1 MSKKEDENALLYAS
15 IVQNLQ
21 RELGIQVREFAEID
35 MFGSAIDKE
44 ESRLAVIDPFTN
56 ETIQDVKEDE
66 DDYEVIDFDSL

>member
-1 MSKKEDENALLYAS
+1 
-15 IVQNLQ
+15 
-21 RELGIQVREFAEID
+21 

-56 ETIQDVKEDE
+56 EMIQDVKEDE

>member
-1 MSKKEDENALLYAS
+1 
-15 IVQNLQ
+15 
-21 RELGIQVREFAEID
+21 